1 MKGVFLSVCTFFI
14 TGCIFGQAQ
23 KGSVKYQNSELPAAV
38 IVLPY
43 SPDFV
48 SEGMIDYFNKKGK
61 TKENDLKG
69 FITFRNVKLLES
81 DSNNAD
87 LYFKIE
93 QESRRERG
101 TSIISLLLSK
111 PKNGDMTGIGTQSLT
126 MDQAKTW
133 LNNLARAMQ
142 AYSLELKI
150 RNQNDV
156 VIKAETKLNNL
167 TDYEVNMERKR
178 LDLEKKIQENKQEQ
192 QVQMTEIE
200 NQKQKLSA
208 LISQRK

>member
-1 MKGVFLSVCTFFI
+1 
-14 TGCIFGQAQ
+14 
-23 KGSVKYQNSELPAAV
+23 
-38 IVLPY
+38 
-43 SPDFV
+43 
-48 SEGMIDYFNKKGK
+48 
-61 TKENDLKG
+61 
-69 FITFRNVKLLES
+69 
-81 DSNNAD
+81 
-87 LYFKIE
+87 
-93 QESRRERG
+93 
-101 TSIISLLLSK
+101 
-111 PKNGDMTGIGTQSLT
+111 MTGIGTQSLT

>member
-1 MKGVFLSVCTFFI
+1 
-14 TGCIFGQAQ
+14 
-23 KGSVKYQNSELPAAV
+23 
-38 IVLPY
+38 
-43 SPDFV
+43 
-48 SEGMIDYFNKKGK
+48 
-61 TKENDLKG
+61 
-69 FITFRNVKLLES
+69 
-81 DSNNAD
+81 
-87 LYFKIE
+87 
-93 QESRRERG
+93 
-101 TSIISLLLSK
+101 
-111 PKNGDMTGIGTQSLT
+111 
-126 MDQAKTW
+126 
-133 LNNLARAMQ
+133 MQ